1 MLKRTEGFLMTYLFW
16 SLCKTAWF
24 FGGKEWELSMGKTRE
39 QKKEKEHK
47 ESKEKEQLLPLLLY
61 CDT

>member
-1 MLKRTEGFLMTYLFW
+1 
-16 SLCKTAWF
+16 
-24 FGGKEWELSMGKTRE
+24 MGKTRE

-61 CDT
+61 RDT

>member
-1 MLKRTEGFLMTYLFW
+1 
-16 SLCKTAWF
+16 
-24 FGGKEWELSMGKTRE
+24 MGKTRE
-39 QKKEKEHK
+39 QKKEKEHE